1 MGIETIY
8 NNYSH
13 IGDNMTI
20 ILSLTMIF
28 LRHLTYSR
36 KEIKLRVFNRTINSL
51 ILATTF
57 RVTQVMILEYCGYS
71 ILTLSLN
78 NLYYLFLTFVFM
90 NYNRYIIEIFGMKKN
105 GRNKICIFSVIIGSI
120 LSIFNIILPFILNIV
135 NINYSIQ
142 NLELLSFNSF
152 KITYIYHVLLIS
164 IILIKYKKII
174 MKKIWISFVIVAFI
188 SVLVVI
194 ISWSNN
200 DISLLTFTFLLPLI
214 AAYNLLHN
222 NPYDISL
229 GTLDATA
236 FEYYLKELH
245 SDKQKFT
252 LICLY
257 LDNINNQNYIKE
269 IRNQIFTTYEYI
281 FKKSYF
287 FKLNDKKFVLVIK
300 HKDYNTNIYDEYIPK
315 LKETLEYL
323 YFKYKID
330 YKVTFIESNDILEKN
345 KQYITFNK
353 YLENK
358 NAVNTINF
366 GTEEDIKLF
375 FNTNYIIS
383 ELYDIVKK
391 NDLDDERVLVYC
403 QPVFNIHKQKYD
415 SAEALMRLNL
425 KNIGIVYP
433 DIFIPLAE
441 QENCIHILS
450 MIILNKTCKKIKEI
464 EQQNLK
470 LSRISVNFSIMEL
483 RQKGFCDNVI
493 DIILQNDIPFE
504 KIAIELT
511 ESKNEQDFV
520 LIKEKVEELKKLGI
534 YFYLDDFGTGYS
546 NFDRIMQLPIDI
558 IKFDR
563 SLVLMSNK
571 NVNYQYMIKNFSNT
585 FEQLGYKILFEGIEN
600 QKDEDM
606 CVNMNANYLQ
616 GYKYSKPIPINE
628 LNKFLSKS
636 D

>member
-13 IGDNMTI
+13 VGDNMTI

-36 KEIKLRVFNRTINSL
+36 KEIKLKVFSRAINSL
-51 ILATTF
+51 IIATGF
-57 RVTQVMILEYCGYS
+57 RLIQMMILQYYDYS

-90 NYNRYIIEIFGMKKN
+90 NYNRYIIEIFGMKENSRK
-105 GRNKICIFSVIIGSI
+105 KLEIFCVMIGSI
-120 LSIFNIILPFILNIV
+120 LSIFNIVLPFILNILK
-135 NINYSIQ
+135 INYSIQ
-142 NLELLSFNSF
+142 ELELLSFNSF
-152 KITYIYHVLLIS
+152 KITYAYHILLIL
-164 IILIKYKKII
+164 IILIRYKKII
-174 MKKIWISFVIVAFI
+174 MKKVWISFIIIATI
-188 SVLVVI
+188 SVLVVT
-194 ISWSNN
+194 ISWCRN
-200 DISLLTFTFLLPLI
+200 DISFLTFTFLLPLV

-222 NPYDISL
+222 KPYDIEL

-236 FEYYLKELH
+236 FENYLKELH
-245 SDKQKFT
+245 SEKNEFT

-257 LDNINNQNYIKE
+257 LDDINNQNYIKE
-269 IRNQIFTTYEYI
+269 IRNDIFTTYEYI
-281 FKKSYF
+281 FRKSYL

-300 HKDYNTNIYDEYIPK
+300 HKDYNTNIFDEYIPK
-315 LKETLEYL
+315 LKETLDYL
-323 YFKYKID
+323 LYKYKSN
-330 YKVTFIESNDILEKN
+330 YKVTFIESNEMLEKN
-345 KQYITFNK
+345 KQYMTFNK

-358 NAVNTINF
+358 NADNTITF
-366 GTEEDIKLF
+366 CTKEDIELF

-383 ELYDIVKK
+383 ELYDIVK
-391 NDLDDERVLVYC
+391 NNNLNDERVLVYC
-403 QPVFNIHKQKYD
+403 QPVFNINKQRYD

-441 QENCIHILS
+441 QENCIHTLS
-450 MIILNKTCKKIKEI
+450 MIILNKTCQKIKEI
-464 EQQNLK
+464 EQQGLE

-483 RQKGFCDNVI
+483 RQKGFCDNVV
-493 DIILQNDIPFE
+493 DIILKNNIPFE

-520 LIKEKVEELKKLGI
+520 LIKEKVEKLKKLGM

-571 NVNYQYMIKNFSNT
+571 NINYQYMIKNFSTT

-600 QKDEDM
+600 QQDEDM
-606 CVNMNANYLQ
+606 CINMNANYLQ
-616 GYKYSKPIPINE
+616 GYKYSKPIPVDKLDN
-628 LNKFLSKS
+628 FLSKI
-636 D
+636 